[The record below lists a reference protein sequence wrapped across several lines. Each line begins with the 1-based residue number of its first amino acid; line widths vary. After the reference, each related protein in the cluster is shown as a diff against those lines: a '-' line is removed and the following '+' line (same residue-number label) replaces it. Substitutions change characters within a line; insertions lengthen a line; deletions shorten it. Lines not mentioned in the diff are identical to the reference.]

1 MVTPAAR
8 REAVAH
14 LRVAYEVS
22 ERRACSALG
31 AERTSV
37 RYRGCRPDDA
47 SIRAR
52 LRELAAIRRRFGYRR
67 LHILLRREGIIMNH
81 KKLRR
86 LYREER
92 LQVRRRGGRKRALGT
107 RAPMTLPQ
115 GPNQRWSLDF
125 VSDALADGRRF
136 RILAIVDDFTRECLA
151 LVPDTSL
158 PGLRVVR
165 ELDVL
170 IAARGRP
177 AMCVSDNGTELTG
190 MAILR
195 WSQETRVEWHYIA
208 PGKPQQNAF
217 IESFNGRLRDELLN
231 ETLFASLTH
240 VREALAIWKDDYNT
254 VRPHSALGNMAPAT
268 YAKLSA
274 PGMQRDGTL
283 SYLEGSA
290 PRPVAPPSKQSSNEA
305 RTLLIAG

>member
-8 REAVAH
+8 REAVAQ

-31 AERTSV
+31 ADRTSV
-37 RYRGCRPDDA
+37 RYRSSRPDDGVV
-47 SIRAR
+47 RAR

-67 LHILLRREGIIMNH
+67 LHILLTREGIIMNH

-125 VSDALADGRRF
+125 LSDAFADGRRF

-158 PGLRVVR
+158 PGLRVAR
-165 ELDVL
+165 ELDTI
-170 IAARGRP
+170 IATRGRP

-231 ETLFASLTH
+231 ETLFTSLNH
-240 VREALAIWKDDYNT
+240 VRDALAIWMEDYNT
-254 VRPHSALGNMAPAT
+254 IRPHSSLGNLPPVT

-274 PGMQRDGTL
+274 PEMQRDGAL
-283 SYLEGSA
+283 RYIKGFA
-290 PRPVAPPSKQSSNEA
+290 PRPVASPSHQGSNEA
-305 RTLLIAG
+305 RTLLITG